1 MAFLCLVRSITSDSK
16 NSKNSNF
23 VNTHTSYFLCLLW
36 QRMKYWDPGIW
47 AQSCLRNRSQLRRR
61 KCNWKK
67 EERLLWGKTYLITM
81 VFEEIF
87 TLKSYLW
94 CTASNLRLLH
104 QKVQQQKL
112 FSCEIFISYT
122 IIITSFYPID
132 SPLISFLEKES
143 SLLCRIANLM
153 FF

>member
-1 MAFLCLVRSITSDSK
+1 ME
-16 NSKNSNF
+16 
-23 VNTHTSYFLCLLW
+23 
-36 QRMKYWDPGIW
+36 
-47 AQSCLRNRSQLRRR
+47 
-61 KCNWKK
+61 K
-67 EERLLWGKTYLITM
+67 EERLLWGKTYLITIL
-81 VFEEIF
+81 EEIF

-94 CTASNLRLLH
+94 CTTSNLRLLH

-112 FSCEIFISYT
+112 FSVKYFISYT

-153 FF
+153 FFEILQPLYKSKSNSFQFWKRDKLFSLFFSDICRFLSGSQRVWHIERH